1 MISNLYKKK
10 VEEGHSVFEQG
21 KPSFYTFDPTMN
33 GEKAYEISDGDTVAT
48 YTEDK
53 KFLSLLC
60 D

>member
-1 MISNLYKKK
+1 MISSLYKKK
-10 VEEGHSVFEQG
+10 LNEGEQVFEQV
-21 KPSFYTFDPTMN
+21 KPSFFTFDPTMN
-33 GEKAYEISDGDTVAT
+33 GDKAYEISDGDTVAT